1 MVSQAK
7 LNQIPLELKR
17 NGIEPTQQHIDA
29 VASILQSDGRASV
42 SSAVRKYAQNQ
53 NQQQSTGE
61 TANTSTGDKLQD
73 TLSSLS
79 DLLGD
84 RLLEGVVSKAVDR
97 CHNRLISGDW
107 TVNSDTQKK
116 LQNLRNSLDV
126 EFQIVE
132 ENFLALPLSDT
143 SKEKLLPSSE
153 EIFDA
158 KVQPEAITQSS

>member
-29 VASILQSDGRASV
+29 VAAMLQSDGRASV
-42 SSAVRKYAQNQ
+42 SSAVRRYAQNQ
-53 NQQQSTGE
+53 NQQQPTGE
-61 TANTSTGDKLQD
+61 TATAPTGDKLQD
-73 TLSSLS
+73 TLSTLS

-97 CHNRLISGDW
+97 CHNRLLSGDW

-116 LQNLRNSLDV
+116 LQNLKTTLDV

-132 ENFLALPLSDT
+132 ESFLSLPSQDSLNQ
-143 SKEKLLPSSE
+143 KLLASSE
-153 EIFDA
+153 ETNS
-158 KVQPEAITQSS
+158 ELITQS

>member
-1 MVSQAK
+1 MVSQSK

-29 VASILQSDGRASV
+29 VAAILQSDGRASV
-42 SSAVRKYAQNQ
+42 SSAVRRYAQSQ
-53 NQQQSTGE
+53 GQQPTEE
-61 TANTSTGDKLQD
+61 TDTAPTGDKLQD

-116 LQNLRNSLDV
+116 LTNLKNSLDV

-132 ENFLALPLSDT
+132 ENFLSLPSQDT
-143 SKEKLLPSSE
+143 LNEKLLPSSE
-153 EIFDA
+153 EIFDNA
-158 KVQPEAITQSS
+158 VIGQ

>member
-29 VASILQSDGRASV
+29 VAAMLQSDGRASV
-42 SSAVRKYAQNQ
+42 SSAVRRYAESQ
-53 NQQQSTGE
+53 NQQQPSQQ
-61 TANTSTGDKLQD
+61 TASNATGDKLQD

-97 CHNRLISGDW
+97 CHNRLLSGDW
-107 TVNSDTQKK
+107 TVNSNTEKK
-116 LQNLRNSLDV
+116 LQNLKNTLDV

-132 ENFLALPLSDT
+132 DNFLSLPS
-143 SKEKLLPSSE
+143 SNASNAKLLPSME
-153 EIFDA
+153 TVIDA
-158 KVQPEAITQSS
+158 EANLEPIIQS

>member
-29 VASILQSDGRASV
+29 VTAILQSDGRASV
-42 SSAVRKYAQNQ
+42 SSAVRRYAQNQ
-53 NQQQSTGE
+53 NQQRPTGE
-61 TANTSTGDKLQD
+61 TATAPTGDKLQD
-73 TLSSLS
+73 TLSTLS

-97 CHNRLISGDW
+97 CHNRLLSGDW

-116 LQNLRNSLDV
+116 LQNLKTTLDV

-132 ENFLALPLSDT
+132 ESFLSLPSQDSLNQ
-143 SKEKLLPSSE
+143 KLLASSE
-153 EIFDA
+153 ETNS
-158 KVQPEAITQSS
+158 ELITQS